1 MLVSST
7 GFLRSDFRWQ
17 KPEVGRRKL
26 DVGCSMLDV
35 HLLAVPARRS
45 LIRVQPVVTETVGFS
60 EKETSAIISNRSCL
74 NSAFMI
80 CKSLVIDIGQA
91 VQACPGATAFEYV
104 WSASKPMRPSDRWN
118 LYMIQAWAR
127 GSMFR
132 VGTTRAARIKGTV
145 SSFIFHYNKFKLQT

>member
-7 GFLRSDFRWQ
+7 GFLRSEVRDQ
-17 KPEVGRRKL
+17 KSEVGRRNSESERRKL

-35 HLLAVPARRS
+35 HLLVVPARRS

-80 CKSLVIDIGQA
+80 CKSLVIDLGQA
-91 VQACPGATAFEYV
+91 VQACPGATAFE
-104 WSASKPMRPSDRWN
+104 
-118 LYMIQAWAR
+118 
-127 GSMFR
+127 
-132 VGTTRAARIKGTV
+132 
-145 SSFIFHYNKFKLQT
+145 